1 MNNKYIKGYE
11 SFIDNNPTNEEL
23 LGLDKLT
30 TGIKNLWKK
39 GMEKIKKIKGGKE
52 IEDIYQKYLTIL
64 QKEISSKAKIELS
77 LTAASK
83 GDTLPNPVV
92 GAVPGTTAPG
102 TTAPA
107 AAVTGATTGTTPGVT
122 PKKESFLHKVFEAD
136 NVDAKAK
143 YNALTRQ
150 IPLIKQ
156 TIDAYIVKMDLE
168 FNKILDK
175 YKKEPQTVASLKS
188 LIDIKKQEVK
198 LAMFNSEKSY
208 LQAIVDQVPE
218 AKTMITKLDQDI
230 KKISDV
236 VSKSTDDLGSLKSS
250 GKNYK
255 DIYQIYSSDNKN
267 VIFLLP
273 GKDMK
278 LYDPKKK
285 LSDQSEIV
293 GVGEIKALNDQ
304 NNDASVTINYE
315 DKDIKMG
322 YGKIIGQAP
331 VENAQSGEENTEAFK
346 SYGVEKPEELV
357 GKEVYYMKDG
367 FDKNAPSADLVGKN
381 EVTAFDEE
389 KGLTIKGKDE
399 KTFEKGIDQ
408 LISMEEGDKLTGN
421 KSEEE
426 PEESKEPA
434 ELLADLDEDTKKNVL
449 SYADF
454 IKNPANKAKADRIKK
469 IITTNAG

>member
-11 SFIDNNPTNEEL
+11 SFIDENPTNEEL

-39 GMEKIKKIKGGKE
+39 GVEKIKKIKGGKE
-52 IEDIYQKYLTIL
+52 IEDIYQKYLTLL
-64 QKEISSKAKIELS
+64 QKEISNKAKIELN

-83 GDTLPNPVV
+83 GDTLPNTLATAAGV
-92 GAVPGTTAPG
+92 GT
-102 TTAPA
+102 PA
-107 AAVTGATTGTTPGVT
+107 GTTPGVT
-122 PKKESFLHKVFEAD
+122 PKKESFSNKIFEAD

-150 IPLIKQ
+150 TTLIKQ
-156 TIDAYIVKMDLE
+156 TIDAYVVKMDLE

-188 LIDIKKQEVK
+188 LIDIKKQDIK

-230 KKISDV
+230 KKISDD
-236 VSKSTDDLGSLKSS
+236 VSKKTDDLGSLKSS
-250 GKNYK
+250 GMTYNDVNK
-255 DIYQIYSSDNKN
+255 IYTSDNKN
-267 VIFLLP
+267 VIFILP

-278 LYDPKKK
+278 LYDPKKE
-285 LSDQSEIV
+285 LSEQSEIV
-293 GVGEIKALNDQ
+293 GVGEIKALNNQ
-304 NNDASVTINYE
+304 NNDASVTVNYE

-331 VENAQSGEENTEAFK
+331 EGQADSESTTDSTTTLK
-346 SYGVEKPEELV
+346 SYGVEKAEELV
-357 GKEVYYMKDG
+357 GKEVYYMRDG
-367 FDKNAPSADLVGKN
+367 FDPKSPDKEKVGKN

-389 KGLTIKGKDE
+389 KGLTIKGKDGA
-399 KTFEKGIDQ
+399 TFEKGLDK
-408 LISMEEGDKLTGN
+408 LLTLEEGDKLTGG
-421 KSEEE
+421 KSEEGETEETKE
-426 PEESKEPA
+426 PEDVF
-434 ELLADLDEDTKKNVL
+434 ADMEEEEKKSVM

-454 IKNPANKAKADRIKK
+454 IKNPANKAKAERIQK